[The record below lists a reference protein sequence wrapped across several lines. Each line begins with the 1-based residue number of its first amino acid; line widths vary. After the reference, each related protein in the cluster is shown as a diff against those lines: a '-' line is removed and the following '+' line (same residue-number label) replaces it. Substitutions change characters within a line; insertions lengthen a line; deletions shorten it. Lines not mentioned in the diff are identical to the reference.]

1 MNIFAFQT
9 IVTILS
15 IYLFLRI
22 YWIQASSASLIN
34 MMGIQKHHILNEVDF
49 VNSIQIDRDTIIEAL
64 SYLNMVAKLYLNNSI
79 NFNML
84 KTFEGI
90 MIKLLERED
99 VREEYQKIF
108 NEFRDVIKTAEPPY
122 INLIYT
128 VDILKKSNCLLK
140 KGFPFTVYALRIFP
154 KLKKTAFHFNPGSR
168 YKWQIAGNVFL
179 PKSIDQETE
188 R

>member
-1 MNIFAFQT
+1 MSISTIQT
-9 IVTILS
+9 LITILS

-64 SYLNMVAKLYLNNSI
+64 SYLNMVSKLYLNNSI

-90 MIKLLERED
+90 MIKLLERDD
-99 VREEYQKIF
+99 VCLVYEKIF
-108 NEFRDVIKTAEPPY
+108 YEFRDVIKTAEPPY

-128 VDILKKSNCLLK
+128 VDILKRSNILLK
-140 KGFPFTVYALRIFP
+140 KGFPCSLYALRVYP
-154 KLKKTAFHFNPGSR
+154 RLKKTAFHFNPGSS
-168 YKWQIAGNVFL
+168 YKWQIASNIFL
-179 PKSIDQETE
+179 SKKSGVNF
-188 R
+188 